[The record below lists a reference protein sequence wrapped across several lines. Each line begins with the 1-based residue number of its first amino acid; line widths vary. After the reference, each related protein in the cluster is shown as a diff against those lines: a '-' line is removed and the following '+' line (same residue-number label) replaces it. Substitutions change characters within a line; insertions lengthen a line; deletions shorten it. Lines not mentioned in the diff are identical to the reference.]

1 MWLKAALPTWIL
13 EWNLTTWLFP
23 SSSMQIENV
32 VQCLPHKST
41 GRARWGDSNLR
52 AGIKFQCVP
61 IYKHLRQQKL
71 SLCWCQGAETAWAS
85 NHGNARPVKHYGT
98 KNPQRTQV
106 CWTVSWIPEHVQ
118 LKTQLLKAMQAIP
131 KTSLPPPG
139 ICRCLHLG
147 VASLPCTNVDQAAFE
162 VSLASKAVFTTTGN
176 VTVSTKNDLRILES
190 KEEPRKSMRPS
201 IHASI
206 LKMTEMDRKGFTSCD
221 VLMYLTRLEL
231 DIRTF
236 TCRRN
241 LQEAGQ
247 EMFNINVWSMR
258 NQA

>member
-1 MWLKAALPTWIL
+1 
-13 EWNLTTWLFP
+13 
-23 SSSMQIENV
+23 
-32 VQCLPHKST
+32 
-41 GRARWGDSNLR
+41 
-52 AGIKFQCVP
+52 
-61 IYKHLRQQKL
+61 
-71 SLCWCQGAETAWAS
+71 
-85 NHGNARPVKHYGT
+85 
-98 KNPQRTQV
+98 
-106 CWTVSWIPEHVQ
+106 
-118 LKTQLLKAMQAIP
+118 
-131 KTSLPPPG
+131 
-139 ICRCLHLG
+139 
-147 VASLPCTNVDQAAFE
+147 
-162 VSLASKAVFTTTGN
+162 
-176 VTVSTKNDLRILES
+176 
-190 KEEPRKSMRPS
+190 MRPS

>member
-23 SSSMQIENV
+23 SSLQIENV

-41 GRARWGDSNLR
+41 RRARRANSNLR

-85 NHGNARPVKHYGT
+85 NHGHARPVEHYGT

-106 CWTVSWIPEHVQ
+106 CWTASWIPEHVQ
-118 LKTQLLKAMQAIP
+118 LKFQLLKAMQAI
-131 KTSLPPPG
+131 SHASYPPNLSPASRHMSVSSSW
-139 ICRCLHLG
+139 CSFPALH
-147 VASLPCTNVDQAAFE
+147 Q
-162 VSLASKAVFTTTGN
+162 
-176 VTVSTKNDLRILES
+176 R
-190 KEEPRKSMRPS
+190 RPS
-201 IHASI
+201 GFRGFPGLKSSVHDYRQRQCIHKKRFAHTGKQRRTKEIHASI
-206 LKMTEMDRKGFTSCD
+206 NTCINPLTEMDRKGFTSCD

-236 TCRRN
+236 TWTCN
-241 LQEAGQ
+241 SGQ
-247 EMFNINVWSMR
+247 EIININVWSMR
-258 NQA
+258 NRA